1 MKWDKALSW
10 KFTLPFGIILW
21 LIGKLMGT
29 ESIVASAIAT
39 AGFIIGLFGLVGL
52 ISSFFRKKEQKN
64 I

>member
-1 MKWDKALSW
+1 MGQSIVLEIYITIWH
-10 KFTLPFGIILW
+10 ILW